1 MVNAA
6 VAPVT
11 SERRVIVGSMN
22 ASATSISHVA
32 KALALTFSVS
42 LLASTNPRVETFFSP
57 IDDTDQPYAIYVPPD
72 FDAAKRYPLT
82 ISLHGAG
89 SNHRLN
95 LRRVFGLG
103 NRPGESD
110 AEATRY
116 FPEFPAVD
124 MIVAS
129 PLARGTLGYI
139 GIPEADVY
147 AVLDDVKKRFLVDED
162 RIYLTGLS
170 MGGGGALY
178 LALTRPDIWAAV
190 AAVCPSMPP
199 GFEPLAGNALHL
211 PIKIFQ
217 GAEDPLV
224 RPEAVR
230 AWRDRLKSAGASV
243 EYEEYPGVKHNSW
256 DRAYANAAIFNWFRQ
271 HRRVRSPI
279 RVSYTSSTF
288 RYPAAYWVELD
299 SFTPGVPATIDARLA
314 GRNEVLIE
322 TQNLDGFTLKLDPGV
337 RWKVRIDG
345 RRFAPKTL
353 RFHKRADW
361 REGAAPPQSKRTG
374 GILEVLGSRHVYV
387 YVEGERPDA
396 ERLTNWGQPNRPVL
410 LTLRAVSVQDIVPRE
425 IEKSNLVLLPGVAET
440 LFEAKA
446 PIRLQPG
453 AADYTLITT
462 AAAADRQAIL
472 IQGRTPTSLSPRPFR
487 PHLMQDYVL
496 LRGEDVIAKGIYT
509 KNWELPAADRQKLL
523 ATGLIE
529 VAH

>member
-1 MVNAA
+1 
-6 VAPVT
+6 
-11 SERRVIVGSMN
+11 MN

-32 KALALTFSVS
+32 AAFALTFAFP
-42 LLASTNPRVETFFSP
+42 LFASTGPRVETFFSP
-57 IDDTDQPYAIYVPPD
+57 IDDTDQPYALYVPSG
-72 FDAAKRYPLT
+72 FDAGKRYPLT

-116 FPEFPAVD
+116 FPKFPDVD

-147 AVLDDVKKRFLVDED
+147 AVLDDVKKRFLIDED
-162 RIYLTGLS
+162 RVYLTGLS

-178 LALTRPDIWAAV
+178 LALTRPDVWAAV

-199 GFEPLAGNALHL
+199 GFEPLAGNALNL
-211 PIKIFQ
+211 PVKIFQ

-224 RPEAVR
+224 KPEAVR
-230 AWRDRLKSAGASV
+230 AWRDRLKSAGANV
-243 EYEEYPGVKHNSW
+243 EYVEYPGVKHNSW
-256 DRAYANAAIFNWFRQ
+256 DMAYANAAIFDWFRQ

-279 RVSYTSSTF
+279 RVSYASSSF
-288 RYPAAYWVELD
+288 RYPAAYWVQLD

-322 TQNLDGFTLKLDPGV
+322 TQNLDGFTLKLDPAAG
-337 RWKVRIDG
+337 WKVRIDG
-345 RRFAPKTL
+345 RRFTPKTL

-361 REGAAPPQSKRTG
+361 QEGAAPPQRKRTA
-374 GILEVLGSRHVYV
+374 GILEALGSRHAYV
-387 YVEGERPDA
+387 YAEGARAEA

-410 LTLRAVSVQDIVPRE
+410 LTLRAVRAEDIVPRD
-425 IEKSNLVLLPGVAET
+425 IENSNLVLLPGVAET
-440 LFEAKA
+440 LFDAKA

-453 AADYTLITT
+453 AADYTLVTT
-462 AAAADRQAIL
+462 AAAPGRQVVV
-472 IQGRTPTSLSPRPFR
+472 IQGRVPAWISPRPFR
-487 PHLMQDYVL
+487 PYLMQDYVL
-496 LRGEDVIAKGIYT
+496 LRGEEVIAKGIYT
-509 KNWELPAADRQKLL
+509 KNWELPLADRQKLID
-523 ATGLIE
+523 TGVIE
-529 VAH
+529 AAP